1 MTERGATVLYDV
13 PGPRARL
20 RNNALT
26 LAFGVVLLLVAYFV
40 WTKFDEKG
48 QWDGKLWQP
57 FLRADTWTELILPG
71 LLNTLAAAAVAA
83 VLALLFGAV
92 FGIARLSDHRWV
104 RIPAAVVVEAF
115 RAVPVLMLIFFAQYG
130 GSLAGLVVTEFA
142 AVVFGLTV
150 YNGSVLAEIVR
161 AGILAVPRG
170 QAEAGSAI
178 GLRKNQVMRLIL
190 LPQAVTAMMPAI
202 VSQLVVLLKDTA
214 LGFVVAYADLL
225 NAAPRGAGQ
234 LRQPDPVGHR
244 HRGGLHRDQPGAGL
258 PRHVAGTA
266 QQAQPQGRGRP
277 GRRRGGRGRRG
288 RADALTR
295 RARGQRDLCRV
306 AAGKGTHA
314 TSILSACGV
323 ALP

>member
-1 MTERGATVLYDV
+1 MSGRGATVLYDV

-20 RNNALT
+20 RNNVLT
-26 LAFGVVLLLVAYFV
+26 LVFGVVLLLVAYFV

-48 QWDGKLWQP
+48 QWDGKLWEP
-57 FLRADTWTELILPG
+57 FLRGETWTELILPG
-71 LLNTLAAAAVAA
+71 LLNTLVAAALAA

-104 RIPAAVVVEAF
+104 RIPAGVVVEAF

-161 AGILAVPRG
+161 AGILAVPHG

-202 VSQLVVLLKDTA
+202 VNQLVVLLKDTA

-225 NAAPRGAGQ
+225 NAGARVVPANYANLIPSVIVIATVYIMINLALGY
-234 LRQPDPVGHR
+234 LANW
-244 HRGGLHRDQPGAGL
+244 LE
-258 PRHVAGTA
+258 
-266 QQAQPQGRGRP
+266 
-277 GRRRGGRGRRG
+277 RRSRRS
-288 RADALTR
+288 RK
-295 RARGQRDLCRV
+295 V
-306 AAGKGTHA
+306 AADPAAAEAAAGGE
-314 TSILSACGV
+314 V
-323 ALP
+323 ALMR

>member
-1 MTERGATVLYDV
+1 MTARGADVLYDV

-26 LAFGVVLLLVAYFV
+26 LVFGLVLLLVAYFV
-40 WTKFDEKG
+40 WAKFDEKG
-48 QWDGKLWQP
+48 QWKGELWQP

-71 LLNTLAAAAVAA
+71 LSNTLIAAALAA
-83 VLALLFGAV
+83 VLALVFGAV
-92 FGIARLSDHRWV
+92 FGIGRLSDHRWV
-104 RIPAAVVVEAF
+104 RIPGGLVVEAC
-115 RAVPVLMLIFFAQYG
+115 RAIPVLMLIFFAQYG

-170 QAEAGSAI
+170 QAEAGYAM

-225 NAAPRGAGQ
+225 NAGARVVPANYANLIPSVMVIAVIYIAINIALGY
-234 LRQPDPVGHR
+234 LATW
-244 HRGGLHRDQPGAGL
+244 LE
-258 PRHVAGTA
+258 
-266 QQAQPQGRGRP
+266 
-277 GRRRGGRGRRG
+277 RRSRRS
-288 RADALTR
+288 RK
-295 RARGQRDLCRV
+295 V
-306 AAGKGTHA
+306 AADPAAAERAAGGE
-314 TSILSACGV
+314 I
-323 ALP
+323 ALMP

>member
-13 PGPRARL
+13 PGPRTRL

-71 LLNTLAAAAVAA
+71 LLNTLVAAALAA

-104 RIPAAVVVEAF
+104 RIAAAVVVEAF

-130 GSLAGLVVTEFA
+130 GSLAGLVVTEFT

-170 QAEAGSAI
+170 QAEAGYAI
-178 GLRKNQVMRLIL
+178 GLRKNQVMRMIL

-225 NAAPRGAGQ
+225 NAGARVVPANYANLIPSVIVIAVVYIAINLALGY
-234 LRQPDPVGHR
+234 LAAWLERRSRRSRKITADPAAAER
-244 HRGGLHRDQPGAGL
+244 AGGE
-258 PRHVAGTA
+258 VAFV
-266 QQAQPQGRGRP
+266 R
-277 GRRRGGRGRRG
+277 
-288 RADALTR
+288 
-295 RARGQRDLCRV
+295 
-306 AAGKGTHA
+306 
-314 TSILSACGV
+314 
-323 ALP
+323 

>member
-1 MTERGATVLYDV
+1 MSGRGATVLYDV

-20 RNNALT
+20 RNNVLT
-26 LAFGVVLLLVAYFV
+26 LVFGVVLLLVAYFV

-48 QWDGKLWQP
+48 QWDGKLWEP
-57 FLRADTWTELILPG
+57 FLRGETWTELILPG
-71 LLNTLAAAAVAA
+71 LLNTLVAAALAA

-104 RIPAAVVVEAF
+104 RIPAGVVVEAF

-202 VSQLVVLLKDTA
+202 ISQLVVLLKDTA

-225 NAAPRGAGQ
+225 NAGARVVPANYANLIPSVIVIATVYIMINLALGY
-234 LRQPDPVGHR
+234 LANW
-244 HRGGLHRDQPGAGL
+244 LE
-258 PRHVAGTA
+258 
-266 QQAQPQGRGRP
+266 
-277 GRRRGGRGRRG
+277 RRSRRS
-288 RADALTR
+288 RK
-295 RARGQRDLCRV
+295 V
-306 AAGKGTHA
+306 AADPAAAEAAAGGE
-314 TSILSACGV
+314 V
-323 ALP
+323 ALMR

>member
-1 MTERGATVLYDV
+1 MTGRGASVLYDV

-225 NAAPRGAGQ
+225 NAGARVVPANYANLIPSVIVIAAVYIAINLALGY
-234 LRQPDPVGHR
+234 LATWLERRSRRSRKVAADPAAAEAAA
-244 HRGGLHRDQPGAGL
+244 GGE
-258 PRHVAGTA
+258 V
-266 QQAQPQGRGRP
+266 
-277 GRRRGGRGRRG
+277 
-288 RADALTR
+288 ALTR
-295 RARGQRDLCRV
+295 
-306 AAGKGTHA
+306 
-314 TSILSACGV
+314 
-323 ALP
+323 

>member
-1 MTERGATVLYDV
+1 MTERGASVLYDV
-13 PGPRARL
+13 PGPGARL

-71 LLNTLAAAAVAA
+71 LLNTLVAAAVAA

-225 NAAPRGAGQ
+225 NAGARVVPANYANLIPSVIVIAAVYIAINLALGY
-234 LRQPDPVGHR
+234 LANW
-244 HRGGLHRDQPGAGL
+244 LE
-258 PRHVAGTA
+258 
-266 QQAQPQGRGRP
+266 
-277 GRRRGGRGRRG
+277 RRSRRS
-288 RADALTR
+288 RK
-295 RARGQRDLCRV
+295 V
-306 AAGKGTHA
+306 AADPAAAEAAAGGE
-314 TSILSACGV
+314 V
-323 ALP
+323 ALMR

>member
-26 LAFGVVLLLVAYFV
+26 LGFGVVLLLVAYFV

-48 QWDGKLWQP
+48 QWKGELWQP

-71 LLNTLAAAAVAA
+71 LLNTLVAAALAA

-130 GSLAGLVVTEFA
+130 GSLAGLVVTEFT

-170 QAEAGSAI
+170 QAEAGYAI

-225 NAAPRGAGQ
+225 NAGARVVPANYANLIPSVIVIAAVYIAINLALGY
-234 LRQPDPVGHR
+234 LAAWLERRSRRSRKVTADPAAAEQA
-244 HRGGLHRDQPGAGL
+244 GGE
-258 PRHVAGTA
+258 VAFV
-266 QQAQPQGRGRP
+266 R
-277 GRRRGGRGRRG
+277 
-288 RADALTR
+288 
-295 RARGQRDLCRV
+295 
-306 AAGKGTHA
+306 
-314 TSILSACGV
+314 
-323 ALP
+323 

>member
-1 MTERGATVLYDV
+1 M
-13 PGPRARL
+13 
-20 RNNALT
+20 LT
-26 LAFGVVLLLVAYFV
+26 LAFGVVLLLAAYFV

-57 FLRADTWTELILPG
+57 FLQADTWTELILPG
-71 LLNTLAAAAVAA
+71 LRNTLTAAVVAA

-104 RIPAAVVVEAF
+104 RIPAAVVVEGF
-115 RAVPVLMLIFFAQYG
+115 RAIPLLMMIFFAQYG
-130 GSLAGLVVTEFA
+130 GSLAGLTVSEFA
-142 AVVFGLTV
+142 AVVFGLMV

-170 QAEAGSAI
+170 QAEAGYAM

-225 NAAPRGAGQ
+225 NAGARVVPANYANLIPSVIVIAVVYILINLALGY
-234 LRQPDPVGHR
+234 LANWLERRSRRSRKISADPAAAEMA
-244 HRGGLHRDQPGAGL
+244 GGE
-258 PRHVAGTA
+258 
-266 QQAQPQGRGRP
+266 
-277 GRRRGGRGRRG
+277 
-288 RADALTR
+288 
-295 RARGQRDLCRV
+295 
-306 AAGKGTHA
+306 
-314 TSILSACGV
+314 V
-323 ALP
+323 ALAR

>member
-1 MTERGATVLYDV
+1 MTGASVLYDV
-13 PGPRARL
+13 PGPRTRL
-20 RNNALT
+20 RNNVLT
-26 LAFGVVLLLVAYFV
+26 LAFAVVLLLAAYFV
-40 WTKFDEKG
+40 WTKFEEKG
-48 QWDGKLWQP
+48 QWKGELWQP

-71 LLNTLAAAAVAA
+71 LVNTLTAAALAA

-104 RIPAAVVVEAF
+104 RVPAAVVVEAF

-225 NAAPRGAGQ
+225 NAGARVVPANYANLIPSVIVIAAIYIVINLALGY
-234 LRQPDPVGHR
+234 LATW
-244 HRGGLHRDQPGAGL
+244 LE
-258 PRHVAGTA
+258 
-266 QQAQPQGRGRP
+266 
-277 GRRRGGRGRRG
+277 RRSRRS
-288 RADALTR
+288 RK
-295 RARGQRDLCRV
+295 V
-306 AAGKGTHA
+306 AADPAAAEMAGGEVP
-314 TSILSACGV
+314 LV
-323 ALP
+323 R

>member
-1 MTERGATVLYDV
+1 MTERGASVLYDV

-71 LLNTLAAAAVAA
+71 LLNTLVAAAVAA

-225 NAAPRGAGQ
+225 NAGARVVPANYANLIPSVIVIAAVYIAINLALGY
-234 LRQPDPVGHR
+234 LANW
-244 HRGGLHRDQPGAGL
+244 LE
-258 PRHVAGTA
+258 
-266 QQAQPQGRGRP
+266 
-277 GRRRGGRGRRG
+277 RRSRRS
-288 RADALTR
+288 RK
-295 RARGQRDLCRV
+295 V
-306 AAGKGTHA
+306 AADPAAGGE
-314 TSILSACGV
+314 V
-323 ALP
+323 ALMR

>member
-1 MTERGATVLYDV
+1 MSGRGATVLYDV

-20 RNNALT
+20 RNNVLT
-26 LAFGVVLLLVAYFV
+26 LVFGVVLLLVAYFV

-48 QWDGKLWQP
+48 QWDGKLWEP
-57 FLRADTWTELILPG
+57 FLRGETWTELILPG
-71 LLNTLAAAAVAA
+71 LLNTLVAAALAA

-104 RIPAAVVVEAF
+104 RIPAGVVVEAF

-225 NAAPRGAGQ
+225 NAGARVVPANYANLIPSVIVIATVYIMINLALGY
-234 LRQPDPVGHR
+234 LANW
-244 HRGGLHRDQPGAGL
+244 LE
-258 PRHVAGTA
+258 
-266 QQAQPQGRGRP
+266 
-277 GRRRGGRGRRG
+277 RRSRRS
-288 RADALTR
+288 RK
-295 RARGQRDLCRV
+295 V
-306 AAGKGTHA
+306 AADPAAAEAAAGGE
-314 TSILSACGV
+314 V
-323 ALP
+323 ALMR

>member
-1 MTERGATVLYDV
+1 MTGASVLYDV
-13 PGPRARL
+13 PGPRTRL
-20 RNNALT
+20 RNNVLT
-26 LAFGVVLLLVAYFV
+26 LAFAVVLLLAAYFV
-40 WTKFDEKG
+40 WTKFEEKG
-48 QWDGKLWQP
+48 QWKGELWQP

-71 LLNTLAAAAVAA
+71 LVNTLTAAALAA

-104 RIPAAVVVEAF
+104 RVPAAVVVEAF

-202 VSQLVVLLKDTA
+202 ISQLVVLLKDTA

-225 NAAPRGAGQ
+225 NAGARVVPANYANLIPSVIVIAAIYIVINLALGY
-234 LRQPDPVGHR
+234 LATW
-244 HRGGLHRDQPGAGL
+244 LE
-258 PRHVAGTA
+258 
-266 QQAQPQGRGRP
+266 
-277 GRRRGGRGRRG
+277 RRSRRS
-288 RADALTR
+288 RK
-295 RARGQRDLCRV
+295 V
-306 AAGKGTHA
+306 AADPAAAEMAGGEVP
-314 TSILSACGV
+314 LV
-323 ALP
+323 R